1 MFAPAL
7 VRLVLGISVFGASL
21 FSGSVYA
28 DSRPALALPQD
39 SYDFGSVAQG
49 AVVTHEFEVKNV
61 GSADL
66 VIQRI
71 VPSCGCTAA
80 TMVSPTVRPGTSEKI
95 RVVFDTSGFM
105 GPKTKTIQILTNDP
119 QNSDKIFTLKGSILS
134 SFKTEPARLV
144 FGELSPASPSVDR
157 QREVAIELV
166 NGDSLEISKA
176 TTLSPFLTVTP
187 IESGTRRV
195 RARVEISPE
204 APRGEFRDRVIFE
217 LKGSRSATINV
228 PVTATIAGDVRLSAS
243 TVSFGVVDGTGLLEK
258 RIQFENRASFP
269 VSIQSLESSDS
280 AVATYYVEVQA
291 GKQGVL
297 VVKLDPT
304 KMGGDLRGVVTL
316 KTNHPTEGT
325 LSLNVTAV
333 RPPR

>member
-1 MFAPAL
+1 
-7 VRLVLGISVFGASL
+7 
-21 FSGSVYA
+21 
-28 DSRPALALPQD
+28 
-39 SYDFGSVAQG
+39 
-49 AVVTHEFEVKNV
+49 
-61 GSADL
+61 
-66 VIQRI
+66 
-71 VPSCGCTAA
+71 
-80 TMVSPTVRPGTSEKI
+80 MVSPTVKPGTSEKI

-119 QNSDKIFTLKGSILS
+119 QNSDKIFTLRGSILS

-144 FGELSPASPSVDR
+144 FGELSPSSPIVHR

-166 NGDSLEISKA
+166 SGDALEISKA
-176 TTLSPFLTVTP
+176 TTLSRYLTVTT
-187 IESGTRRV
+187 IETEARRA

-204 APRGEFRDRVIFE
+204 TPRGEFRDRVIFE

-228 PVTATIAGDVRLSAS
+228 PVVATIAGDVRLSAS

-258 RIQFENRASFP
+258 RIQFENRANFP

-280 AVATYYVEVQA
+280 AVASYYVEVQT

-304 KMGGDLRGVVTL
+304 RMGADLRSVVTL